1 MRCGL
6 AALSA
11 AMLLA
16 GSAWAQG
23 VGGGADK
30 ETLAQKMHKEAL
42 AGGGFVKD
50 DFMSDLGDGLK
61 EVFGEKK
68 GGKFAGNLGGKKLG
82 DKELADLMN
91 GDLTKKETETLFDCS
106 RDETEGVDK
115 AVDKAVDKKNR
126 KMFFGIV
133 IIILVVD
140 MDVDPSS
147 EFCKQVAGSRDEV
160 SPENFEKLLKGNVSK
175 DLIKTAFKFTDKK
188 DVGFMQD
195 ALNQTRSSPFANHPL
210 AKSMGMGDPSKL
222 DRSKMPPMEE
232 GMPGFGA
239 EGGPDMPPC
248 PFMGENMGDYFDCC
262 KPPDESGGGCG
273 CATK

>member
-11 AMLLA
+11 ALLLT
-16 GSAWAQG
+16 GTAWAQG

-30 ETLAQKMHKEAL
+30 ETLSQKMHKEAL
-42 AGGGFVKD
+42 AGGGFVKE
-50 DFMSDLGDGLK
+50 DFVTDLGDGLK
-61 EVFGEKK
+61 EAFGEKK
-68 GGKFAGNLGGKKLG
+68 GSKFAGNLGEKKLD
-82 DKELADLMN
+82 DKELTDLLN
-91 GDLTKKETETLFDCS
+91 GDLTKTETEDLFGCT
-106 RDETEGVDK
+106 RDETERVDE

-147 EFCKQVAGSRDEV
+147 EFCQQVAGSRDEV

-175 DLIKTAFKFTDKK
+175 DLIKECFKFTDKK

-195 ALNQTRSSPFANHPL
+195 ALNQTRSSPFANHPF
-210 AKSMGMGDPSKL
+210 AKSMGMGDPAKF
-222 DRSKMPPMEE
+222 DPSKMPALEE

-239 EGGPDMPPC
+239 EGAPDMPPC
-248 PFMGENMGDYFDCC
+248 PFMSANMGDFFECC
-262 KPPDESGGGCG
+262 KPPEEEESGCG
-273 CATK
+273 CEAK